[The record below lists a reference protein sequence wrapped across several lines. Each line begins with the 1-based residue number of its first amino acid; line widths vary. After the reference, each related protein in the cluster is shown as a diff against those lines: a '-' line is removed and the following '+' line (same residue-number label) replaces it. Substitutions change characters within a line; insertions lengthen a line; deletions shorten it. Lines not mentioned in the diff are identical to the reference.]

1 MAKHVPS
8 DAVYVTLLG
17 RSGWAVL
24 NTYYAVLREEMFAP
38 QEIHIFTE
46 SAEAPLLGPV
56 IDGLTRITNA
66 FDIAAKIAPPV
77 VIPDG
82 DFFKAGQQILDLV
95 RDCRTEGKRV
105 AIDITSGRKALVVGA
120 LVPLRDIGIDHIF
133 YLDIT
138 TTEGNALPY
147 MMIPLPIQRLRDFA
161 QYQQR
166 GPA

>member
-1 MAKHVPS
+1 MPS

-24 NTYYAVLREEMFAP
+24 NTYYAVLHESRFTPA
-38 QEIHIFTE
+38 EIHIITE
-46 SAEAPLLGPV
+46 SVEEPLLGPV
-56 IDGLTRITNA
+56 IDGLTRITDA
-66 FDIAAKIAPPV
+66 FGGAAQIASA
-77 VIPDG
+77 VIPDA
-82 DFFKAGQQILDLV
+82 DFIEAGRQISELI
-95 RDCRTEGKRV
+95 RSCKERGSRV

-120 LVPLRDIGIDHIF
+120 LVPLRETGVDHIF

-161 QYQQR
+161 QYQQQ